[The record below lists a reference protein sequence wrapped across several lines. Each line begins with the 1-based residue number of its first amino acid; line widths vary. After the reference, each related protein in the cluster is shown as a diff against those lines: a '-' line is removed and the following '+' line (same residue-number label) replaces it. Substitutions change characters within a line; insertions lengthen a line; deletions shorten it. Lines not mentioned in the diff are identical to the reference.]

1 MLSNFRI
8 LKMCISRGLGCRSEN
23 STELTT
29 TKSVFH
35 LATQMP
41 TSLVVSL
48 WLLGYSHSNLTG
60 SRSVAAAATC
70 QRSRPP
76 TVAEGAANATVQVC
90 YEGQRREPYNSRKP
104 YSSVRI
110 KTYNLL
116 TASLG
121 LRTEQ
126 CVLEAPAAGGG
137 GGESAPPQEVNMLC
151 TQ

>member
-1 MLSNFRI
+1 M
-8 LKMCISRGLGCRSEN
+8 
-23 STELTT
+23 
-29 TKSVFH
+29 
-35 LATQMP
+35 
-41 TSLVVSL
+41 
-48 WLLGYSHSNLTG
+48 
-60 SRSVAAAATC
+60 
-70 QRSRPP
+70 
-76 TVAEGAANATVQVC
+76 AEGAANATVQVC

-137 GGESAPPQEVNMLC
+137 GGRGIRSSTRGQHAVYTVSESSKNERI
-151 TQ
+151 